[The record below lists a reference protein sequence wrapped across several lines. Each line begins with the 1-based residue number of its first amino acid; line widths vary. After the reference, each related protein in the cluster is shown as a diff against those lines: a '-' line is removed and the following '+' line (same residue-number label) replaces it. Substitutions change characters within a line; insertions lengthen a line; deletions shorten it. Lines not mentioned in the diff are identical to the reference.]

1 MDYGIQLYSIR
12 DYTAENGLEA
22 AVAKMAEQGYKKIEF
37 AGFYDCTAEEV
48 AAMLKKYDVEVASTH
63 SSFDDLVNN
72 YEETVAF
79 HKAIGNK
86 LYIIPGYSL
95 KNQQKLDT
103 FIAQVNEIQPK
114 LAAEGITLAF
124 HNHHKEFLPN
134 ADGGQIYDQLLYRTD
149 LKLQIDMYWAF
160 VGMKDPI
167 ALMERVKD
175 RLVSMHMKDG
185 HANGEGT
192 PLGMGEA
199 PVAAVYA
206 KAIEMGLPMIVES
219 ETQTPDGP
227 TETKICIDYLKSLEK

>member
-12 DYTAENGLEA
+12 DYAKENGLEA
-22 AVAKMAEQGYKKIEF
+22 AVAKMAALGYKKMEF

-48 AAMLKKYDVEVASTH
+48 AAILKKYDVEVCSTH
-63 SSFDDLVNN
+63 SSFDDLVDDF
-72 YEETVAF
+72 EETVKF
-79 HKAIGNK
+79 HKTIGNK

-114 LAAEGITLAF
+114 LEAEGITLAF

-134 ADGGQIYDQLLYRTD
+134 EDGGQIYDQLIYRTNI
-149 LKLQIDMYWAF
+149 KLQIDMFWAF
-160 VGMKDPI
+160 VGMKNPL
-167 ALMERVKD
+167 ALMDKVKD

-185 HANGEGT
+185 YADGNGM

-199 PVAAVYA
+199 PVAEVYA
-206 KAIEMGLPMIVES
+206 KALEMGLPMIVES

-227 TETKICIDYLKSLEK
+227 TEAKICIEYLRSLEK